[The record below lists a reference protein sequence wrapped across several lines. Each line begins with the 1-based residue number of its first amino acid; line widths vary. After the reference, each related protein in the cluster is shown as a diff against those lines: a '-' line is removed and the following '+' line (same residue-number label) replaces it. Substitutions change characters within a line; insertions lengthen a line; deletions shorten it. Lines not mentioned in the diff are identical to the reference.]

1 VGFKRQDFTHAVS
14 LGAITCFFFVVHKWR
29 EVCGDGFLG
38 FFGVLELG
46 TLKTLPVPWVGD
58 SAGAA
63 IRPDRATL
71 RSRAH
76 GPATYPLITAPQFF
90 FRLTAGATT
99 HLRNTHHRTRTTTT
113 MAPKSKKPTSK
124 VPRDAAPVTTDSR
137 FSVIHH
143 DPRFAP
149 PKRKDT
155 SITLDSRFASVLHD
169 SKFSS
174 SARVDRYG
182 RKLPKQNAKAE
193 LSRFYRLAEEEE
205 EEGEEGKPRF
215 DPARGEGV
223 VDTESSSEESE
234 DEEEVEMEEGVEE
247 EVQAQEIPQGEVT
260 RRFAA
265 VNMDWDNVRAV
276 DLMKAFSSFAPSGG
290 RVVKVTVYP
299 SEFGRQRMEREELE
313 GPPREIF
320 AKDEVE
326 EEEEDEVV
334 DEKTIVKEDKGEEF
348 DSAKLR
354 QYQLERLRYY
364 YAVVECDSDRTAKHI
379 YENCDGAEYEAT
391 ANFFDLRFIPDD
403 TNFDDDK
410 PRDECEQD
418 PTNYTPNEFVTD
430 ALQHSKVKLTWD
442 EDDQQRKQVAKKAFS
457 QREVEENELKAY
469 LASSDSESDGDDK
482 ESKKEKYRALL
493 GGLTFGGKT
502 KGEPTGE
509 MEVTFTSGLEGED
522 KNGKVL
528 ELEETALEKYIRK
541 EKERKKARKE
551 KHKAKIAAAN
561 GDAAPA
567 QKQASAEA
575 EEVDQAAVDLGF
587 NDPFFDE
594 PVQSNAAL
602 KKAEKQKKREA
613 KAAEAA
619 EKASKRAEL
628 ELLMEDDEQI
638 LGKDGKKLAHF
649 DMKQV
654 VKAEKLKKVKKSKL
668 KKKALEQAEGLQ
680 DDFEIDVKD
689 PRFGAVFER
698 HDFAIDPTNPR
709 FINTENTKKLMEEK
723 RKRTAARAGGDKDG
737 APEEGR
743 EVKRKK
749 TGPDGG
755 KKDELSRLVQSLKKK
770 SKGAK
775 A

>member
-1 VGFKRQDFTHAVS
+1 
-14 LGAITCFFFVVHKWR
+14 
-29 EVCGDGFLG
+29 
-38 FFGVLELG
+38 
-46 TLKTLPVPWVGD
+46 
-58 SAGAA
+58 
-63 IRPDRATL
+63 
-71 RSRAH
+71 
-76 GPATYPLITAPQFF
+76 
-90 FRLTAGATT
+90 
-99 HLRNTHHRTRTTTT
+99 
-113 MAPKSKKPTSK
+113 MAPTSK
-124 VPRDAAPVTTDSR
+124 SKPSKEPRDTAPVTTDSR
-137 FSVIHH
+137 FSVIHN

-155 SITLDSRFASVLHD
+155 SITLDSRFSGVLND
-169 SKFSS
+169 PKFSS
-174 SARVDRYG
+174 TARVDRYG

-193 LSRFYRLAEEEE
+193 LSRFYRLEEEE
-205 EEGEEGKPRF
+205 EEEEEEEGKPRF

-223 VDTESSSEESE
+223 LDTDESSSSESE
-234 DEEEVEMEEGVEE
+234 DEVEVEMEEGVEE
-247 EVQAQEIPQGEVT
+247 EATAPEIPQGEVT

-265 VNMDWDNVRAV
+265 VNLDWDNVHAV

-290 RVVKVTVYP
+290 RVTKVTVYP

-320 AKDEVE
+320 AKAQQE
-326 EEEEDEVV
+326 EEEEEEIN
-334 DEKTIVKEDKGEEF
+334 EKTIVKEDKGEEF
-348 DSAKLR
+348 DSTKLR

-403 TNFDDDK
+403 TTFDDDK
-410 PRDECEQD
+410 PRDECEHN
-418 PTNYTPNEFVTD
+418 PTEYTPNDFVTE

-509 MEVTFTSGLEGED
+509 MQVTFTSGLEGED
-522 KNGKVL
+522 KDGKVL
-528 ELEETALEKYIRK
+528 ELEETALEKYVRK
-541 EKERKKARKE
+541 ERERKKARKE
-551 KHKAKIAAAN
+551 KHKAKIATAN
-561 GDAAPA
+561 GDAPA
-567 QKQASAEA
+567 QEQTAVEEP
-575 EEVDQAAVDLGF
+575 EEVDQAAAELGF

-594 PVQSNAAL
+594 PAQSNAVL

-628 ELLMEDDEQI
+628 ELLMEDDDEI
-638 LGKDGKKLAHF
+638 LGQDGKKLSHF

-654 VKAEKLKKVKKSKL
+654 VKAEKLKRVKKAKH
-668 KKKALEQAEGLQ
+668 KKKGLEQAEGLQ
-680 DDFEIDVKD
+680 DDFEMNVKD

-723 RKRTAARAGGDKDG
+723 RKRTATRAGADKDG
-737 APEEGR
+737 APEEDGR
-743 EVKRKK
+743 EAKRKK

-755 KKDELSRLVQSLKKK
+755 KKDELARLVQSLKKK
-770 SKGAK
+770 SKAAK